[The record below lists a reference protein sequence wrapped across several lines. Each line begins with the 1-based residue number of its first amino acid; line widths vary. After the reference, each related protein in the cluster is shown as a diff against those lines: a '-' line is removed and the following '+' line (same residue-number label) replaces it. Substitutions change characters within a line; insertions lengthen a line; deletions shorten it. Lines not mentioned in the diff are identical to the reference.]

1 MAQSKCIYCNSPN
14 YGIGCAYGPKGKHV
28 HINNGGKCIWCGSSN
43 IGLGCPINP
52 FSKHHVRGLDFNEI
66 IRETTENGITMGYLL
81 NRLQTPFNKWPAFQ
95 LGLIDESGKIIKKPE
110 TVIERAVLT
119 KSDLYII
126 RLKSLINEAELS
138 ILNNS
143 IYLKKDDQLTTE
155 QLIAQYNLE
164 LDVESKIKE
173 NISALK
179 KIISEAN
186 VNGLNLN
193 TIEKIILK
201 SFINE

>member
-1 MAQSKCIYCNSPN
+1 
-14 YGIGCAYGPKGKHV
+14 
-28 HINNGGKCIWCGSSN
+28 
-43 IGLGCPINP
+43 
-52 FSKHHVRGLDFNEI
+52 
-66 IRETTENGITMGYLL
+66 
-81 NRLQTPFNKWPAFQ
+81 
-95 LGLIDESGKIIKKPE
+95 
-110 TVIERAVLT
+110 
-119 KSDLYII
+119 
-126 RLKSLINEAELS
+126 LKSLINEAELS

>member
-1 MAQSKCIYCNSPN
+1 M
-14 YGIGCAYGPKGKHV
+14 
-28 HINNGGKCIWCGSSN
+28 
-43 IGLGCPINP
+43 
-52 FSKHHVRGLDFNEI
+52 
-66 IRETTENGITMGYLL
+66 
-81 NRLQTPFNKWPAFQ
+81 
-95 LGLIDESGKIIKKPE
+95 
-110 TVIERAVLT
+110 
-119 KSDLYII
+119 
-126 RLKSLINEAELS
+126 KSLINEAELS